1 MPTYLYYCEIH
12 GEFEEM
18 HSMTTELTT
27 CPKCIEEKIDPPKS
41 VKKLINCFNQGGNV
55 LLTGDDFIAKARE
68 DGKKIAR
75 EASKNE
81 KLYSNLIGE
90 THYQSLQSKID
101 RRKRGG

>member
-1 MPTYLYYCEIH
+1 MPTYLYYCDIH

-18 HSMTTELTT
+18 HSVTTELTI

-41 VKKLINCFNQGGNV
+41 IKKLINCFNQGGNV
-55 LLTGDDFIAKARE
+55 LLNPDDMIAKARA

-81 KLYSNLIGE
+81 NLYASLLGE
-90 THYQSLQSKID
+90 DKYQSLQCQID
-101 RRKRGG
+101 KRKH